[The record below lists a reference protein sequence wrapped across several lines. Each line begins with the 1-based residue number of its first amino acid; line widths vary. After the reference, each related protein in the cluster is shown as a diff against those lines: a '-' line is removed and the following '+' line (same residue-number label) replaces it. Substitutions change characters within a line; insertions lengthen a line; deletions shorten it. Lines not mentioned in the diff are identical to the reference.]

1 MSSPLLGGAGD
12 VVYPHYLVNGRV
24 PASPTSLRGKAGQR
38 VRLRIVN
45 AGSDTA
51 FRVALGA
58 HRLTVTHTDGFPVQP
73 AEADALLVGM
83 GERFDVL
90 VTLRDGV
97 FPLVASAEGKQGQG
111 MAVVRTAP
119 GRRRQPQPGP
129 RSSTGWSSRR
139 WTSSRL
145 LRLGFQTGR
154 PTAGT
159 TSC

>member
-1 MSSPLLGGAGD
+1 M
-12 VVYPHYLVNGRV
+12 VYPHYLVNGRV

-97 FPLVASAEGKQGQG
+97 FPLVAAAEGKQGQG
-111 MAVVRTAP
+111 MAVVRTGGGTPPSASARP
-119 GRRRQPQPGP
+119 SELDGLVVTAMDLVATPEA
-129 RSSTGWSSRR
+129 
-139 WTSSRL
+139 RL
-145 LRLGFQTGR
+145 QTGR

>member
-1 MSSPLLGGAGD
+1 M
-12 VVYPHYLVNGRV
+12 
-24 PASPTSLRGKAGQR
+24 
-38 VRLRIVN
+38 RLRIVN

-58 HRLTVTHTDGFPVQP
+58 HRLTITHTDGFPVQP

-97 FPLVASAEGKQGQG
+97 FPLVAIRGGQAGHGNGRGADRSRTPPSASVRPVELDGQ
-111 MAVVRTAP
+111 VVTA
-119 GRRRQPQPGP
+119 
-129 RSSTGWSSRR
+129 TASSRR
-139 WTSSRL
+139 LMLDW
-145 LRLGFQTGR
+145 QTGR